1 MFHSLRRCGMRPL
14 SVAAP
19 ALERE
24 FAGRVLSCIKLD
36 DRWQQTVLSLLAK
49 EGPGPDRG
57 QERKRIDGAMANL
70 KKQHLWGVV
79 ADKEFRAE
87 YQLLT
92 RGLKTIE
99 PSELPGG
106 IPDLDNAAKLLSD
119 IPDLWQ
125 HPGVSPQ
132 QRRDLAR
139 EVFLELRLK
148 EGKLV
153 AVRPRPQ
160 YAPLFAYRIWR
171 NNVVGDTKSS

>member
-24 FAGRVLSCIKLD
+24 FAERVLSCIKLD

-79 ADKEFRAE
+79 SDREFKAE
-87 YQLLT
+87 YQTLV
-92 RGLKTIE
+92 RGLKALE
-99 PSELPGG
+99 PSVSPGG
-106 IPDLDNAAKLLSD
+106 APDLERAGKLLTD
-119 IPDLWQ
+119 MPALWQ
-125 HPGVSPQ
+125 HPGVSPL
-132 QRRDLAR
+132 QRQALAR
-139 EVFLELRLK
+139 EVFVELRLR
-148 EGKLV
+148 EGKLA
-153 AVRPRPQ
+153 AVRPRPG
-160 YAPLFAYRIWR
+160 YAPLFAYSIWR
-171 NNVVGDTKSS
+171 SNVVGDTKSS